1 MTGRLA
7 GKLALVTGAGS
18 GIGKAIATKFVAEGA
33 RVIVTDISGA
43 EVETAAALGAQH
55 RRVDVSDENSVRELE
70 EWIRAEHGGL
80 DILANNAGIPGGQAR
95 IHEYPVHEWDKVFA
109 VNSRGVFL
117 VLAAGL
123 RLMLESGGGAVVNTA
138 SLAGLRATPLTSGY
152 VASKGAVVQLTKAA
166 ALEYA
171 KDGIRVNAIAPGVVN
186 TAILQAWD
194 DENLS
199 RILESVPMGR
209 GGEPEEL
216 ANVVAFLA
224 SDEASF
230 VSGQIWAADGGR
242 TAR

>member
-1 MTGRLA
+1 MTGRLS
-7 GKLALVTGAGS
+7 GKIALVTGAGS

-33 RVIVTDISGA
+33 HVIVTDISGA
-43 EVETAAALGAQH
+43 EVDAAAELGAQH
-55 RRVDVSDENSVRELE
+55 RRVDVSDERSVRELE

-95 IHEYPVHEWDKVFA
+95 IHEYPIAEWDKVFA
-109 VNSRGVFL
+109 VNSRGMFL

-123 RLMLESGGGAVVNTA
+123 RLMLESGGGSVVNTA

-194 DENLS
+194 EDNLR
-199 RILESVPMGR
+199 RILDSVPMGR

-230 VSGQIWAADGGR
+230 VNGQVWAADGGR

>member
-1 MTGRLA
+1 MTRRLE
-7 GKLALVTGAGS
+7 GKLALVTGAGA
-18 GIGKAIATKFVAEGA
+18 GIGKAIATKFVEEGA

-43 EVETAAALGAQH
+43 EADTAAELGAQH
-55 RRVDVSDENSVRELE
+55 RRVDVSDEHSVRELE

-95 IHEYPVHEWDKVFA
+95 IHEYPISEWDRVFA

-152 VASKGAVVQLTKAA
+152 VASKGSVVQLTKAA

-171 KDGIRVNAIAPGVVN
+171 KDNIRVNAIAPGVVN

-194 DENLS
+194 EENL
-199 RILESVPMGR
+199 RKILESVPMGR
-209 GGEPEEL
+209 GAEPSEL

>member
-1 MTGRLA
+1 M
-7 GKLALVTGAGS
+7 TGAGS

-33 RVIVTDISGA
+33 HVIVTDISGA
-43 EVETAAALGAQH
+43 EVDAAAELGAQH
-55 RRVDVSDENSVRELE
+55 RRVDVSDERSVRELE

-95 IHEYPVHEWDKVFA
+95 IHEYPIAEWDKVFA
-109 VNSRGVFL
+109 VNSRGMFL

-123 RLMLESGGGAVVNTA
+123 RLMLESGGGSVVNTA

-194 DENLS
+194 EDNLR
-199 RILESVPMGR
+199 RILDSVPMGR

-230 VSGQIWAADGGR
+230 VNGQVWAADGGR